1 MSRAMHLKC
10 HILVLRPWD
19 LVEDPDVRSS
29 WLCGRGSRYSRDVVN
44 YGGGGVEGI
53 HPRGT
58 IGAMPVGPTP
68 LGPDKIVTVSPG
80 LKVRYVSESGSGLAL
95 ERTSWR
101 ILGTGPALRG
111 GGA

>member
-1 MSRAMHLKC
+1 M
-10 HILVLRPWD
+10 
-19 LVEDPDVRSS
+19 
-29 WLCGRGSRYSRDVVN
+29 VN

-58 IGAMPVGPTP
+58 IGAMVVGPTP

-95 ERTSWR
+95 ERASWR
-101 ILGTGPALRG
+101 IPRTEPALRG
-111 GGA
+111 GGAWELGGLQIVLAALAMVEVVDGVAV